1 MTDIGATPLRGT
13 GGLDTGG
20 TTTYFLH
27 CNNAC
32 AAENDGAMK
41 AKTINLALQGGG
53 SHGALTWGVL
63 DRLLEDERLHIAEVS
78 GTSAGAMNA
87 VVLADGWEQGG
98 RDGARA
104 ALEHFWRAVSQA
116 ALFSPLQRSPM
127 DRLFGNHSLD
137 ASPAYLMAEG
147 LSRMFSP
154 YQLNPLGMNPLRTIL
169 LDVVDFGN
177 VNACREIAV
186 HVTATHVRTGRA
198 RIFSRGEVTADAVLA
213 SACLPQLYPAVEIG
227 GEEYWDGGFSANPA
241 LMPLVISTAS
251 PDIVI
256 VQINPVVR
264 HDTPRSAREIINR
277 VNEIS
282 FNTALIKELRAIA
295 LMQKLIAG
303 KEIDLGPVGQTFLH
317 LIHADAEVQDL
328 AASSKLNAEW
338 SYLRMLFR
346 RGRSWAEHWLA
357 QNFDALGARSSFDL
371 DRFFDDPSPPPLEA
385 GCGP

>member
-1 MTDIGATPLRGT
+1 MDS
-13 GGLDTGG
+13 
-20 TTTYFLH
+20 
-27 CNNAC
+27 
-32 AAENDGAMK
+32 
-41 AKTINLALQGGG
+41 KTINLALQGGG

-63 DRLLEDERLHIAEVS
+63 DRLLEDERLTIAEIS

-87 VVLADGWEQGG
+87 VVLADGWQQGG

-104 ALEHFWRAVSQA
+104 SLEGFWRAVSA
-116 ALFSPLQRSPM
+116 SARFSPLQRSPL
-127 DRLFGNHSLD
+127 DRFTGNFNLD
-137 ASPAYLMAEG
+137 ASPGYLMAEAM
-147 LSRMFSP
+147 SRMFSP
-154 YQLNPLGMNPLRTIL
+154 YQLNPLGVNPLRRIL
-169 LDVVDFGN
+169 EDLVSFDN
-177 VNACREIAV
+177 VNACRDIAV

-198 RIFSRGEVTADAVLA
+198 RIFSRGAVTVDAVLA
-213 SACLPQLYPAVEIG
+213 SACLPQLYPAVVID

-241 LMPLVISTAS
+241 LMPLVTSTAS

-295 LMQKLIAG
+295 LMQELLAG
-303 KEIDLGPVGQTFLH
+303 RDIDLGPAGQTYLH

-338 SYLRMLFR
+338 SYLRMLFT
-346 RGRSWAEHWLA
+346 RGRGWADRWLA
-357 QNFDALGARSSFDL
+357 ANYDALGHRSSLDL
-371 DRFFDDPSPPPLEA
+371 PRFFEDPSRAAQDCSP
-385 GCGP
+385 